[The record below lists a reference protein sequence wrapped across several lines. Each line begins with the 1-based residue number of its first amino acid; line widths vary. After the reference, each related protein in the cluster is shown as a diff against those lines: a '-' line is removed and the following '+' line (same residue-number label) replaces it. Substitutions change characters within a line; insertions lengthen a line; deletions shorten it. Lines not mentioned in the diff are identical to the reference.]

1 MLSHIIG
8 FVCRVMSAQDRIR
21 EIKYCLG
28 SNVKSQTDKLIICS
42 DISGEQVVPAQE
54 PTIFV
59 GSATGSYVDTA
70 PFSSNVTAS
79 SE

>member
-1 MLSHIIG
+1 
-8 FVCRVMSAQDRIR
+8 MSAQDRIR
-21 EIKYCLG
+21 EIKYCVG

-59 GSATGSYVDTA
+59 GTATGIA
-70 PFSSNVTAS
+70 PFSSNTGEDVTVS
-79 SE
+79 LE